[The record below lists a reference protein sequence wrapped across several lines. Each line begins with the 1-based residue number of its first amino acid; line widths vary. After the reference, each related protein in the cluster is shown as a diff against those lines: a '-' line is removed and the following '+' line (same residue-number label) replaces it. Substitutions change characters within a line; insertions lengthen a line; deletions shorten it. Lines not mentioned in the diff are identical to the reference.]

1 MKRLKKSISI
11 LLVILL
17 VLSTSL
23 TGLVSSASATSVVE
37 LAFVIDTTG
46 SMAGAVT
53 NLRNN
58 IRTFVETLEANDLG
72 LTIKLSLVEYK
83 DITVEGLSSTR
94 VHTYNGAVWMDV
106 DGFLIALNTLVVGGG
121 GDDPETAVDALGYLV
136 QDTSPLKWSADSYKF
151 AFLLTDAVNKMDN
164 RWGYTSM
171 DAIAADLKAA
181 NINTSV
187 IATDSPA
194 VRASYAPLYEQT
206 GGIFVNLN
214 SAFAGALEQLA
225 YSIIRVI
232 VTTHHVTFVDWDGR
246 QIDRQSVVEG
256 NIAIAPTDP
265 DRLEYIFAGWYL
277 EDVLFDFST
286 PITEDITLVARWT
299 PEREPISTLRIATAQ
314 NTPAPSLVTL
324 PRNSSVQF
332 SVLLNANASPEGIV
346 WQISDTTFAT
356 VTQNG
361 LVTTRGSAGSV
372 VLTAT
377 ADTGVTH
384 SIALRI
390 L

>member
-232 VTTHHVTFVDWDGR
+232 VTTHFVTFVDWDGR